1 MKTKNRL
8 IAVVFCLLFLVA
20 LPGIAAA
27 TEDETLDIY
36 GNANE
41 DEIIDMRDLTFT
53 ARMIL
58 RLEDETELA
67 DANYDGR
74 ISVADMTQIG
84 LIILGRESKLTL
96 VDSADRIVTV
106 NKPVE
111 KIVSTHI
118 SNDEA
123 ISLLGAWDRVVGRDY
138 YSTDEILFPGVSD
151 LPVVTGIMG
160 CYDVDFEKVFEF
172 DTDIFLTLYIPYNPG
187 LEDVVATLEP
197 EIPVVTLNFED
208 PATMVENLRKMRYIL
223 NTEEKGE
230 EFIAWYEGVV
240 NDITSKTAGLSEE
253 DKPRVFLWMFSYD
266 YTEKYQAIA
275 GDWTGIQSQFE
286 IVGGINIAEDLTGW
300 YPEVSEEWLLSQSE
314 GPGIDAILCWASSAI
329 IPGIT
334 GYDVDDTT
342 IARDTRDWVMD
353 ADENPA
359 LAESDAV
366 KEGRVYLYQTPMVS
380 TPRFVVSLAYV
391 AKWLHP
397 ELFSD
402 LDPQAI
408 HQEYLTDYMCI
419 DYDLDEHGVL
429 FYPEP

>member
-1 MKTKNRL
+1 
-8 IAVVFCLLFLVA
+8 
-20 LPGIAAA
+20 
-27 TEDETLDIY
+27 
-36 GNANE
+36 
-41 DEIIDMRDLTFT
+41 
-53 ARMIL
+53 
-58 RLEDETELA
+58 
-67 DANYDGR
+67 
-74 ISVADMTQIG
+74 
-84 LIILGRESKLTL
+84 
-96 VDSADRIVTV
+96 
-106 NKPVE
+106 
-111 KIVSTHI
+111 
-118 SNDEA
+118 
-123 ISLLGAWDRVVGRDY
+123 
-138 YSTDEILFPGVSD
+138 
-151 LPVVTGIMG
+151 MG

-208 PATMVENLRKMRYIL
+208 PATMVENLRKLRYIL

-314 GPGIDAILCWASSAI
+314 D
-329 IPGIT
+329 
-334 GYDVDDTT
+334 
-342 IARDTRDWVMD
+342 
-353 ADENPA
+353 PA